1 MYTSGLSFAVLQAK
15 EINEEQS
22 HKAPSQIHFVSQ
34 QHGQSNV
41 AVMLHTRVRVLSI
54 YLGQD
59 LQVVSSE
66 ELPRKKVLTPTVI
79 SSIWAT

>member
-59 LQVVSSE
+59 LHVVSSE